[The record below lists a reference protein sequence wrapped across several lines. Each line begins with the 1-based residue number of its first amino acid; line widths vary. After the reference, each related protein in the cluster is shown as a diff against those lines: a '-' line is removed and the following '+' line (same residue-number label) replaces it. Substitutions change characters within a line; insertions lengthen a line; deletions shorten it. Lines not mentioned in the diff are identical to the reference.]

1 MKISKQSR
9 RDGKSLFNA
18 CRVDGVLDDARV
30 RQAVDAVV
38 KSKPRGHLGTLA
50 HFHRLVK
57 LDIARRTAVVEGAVA
72 LEPGF
77 QAEVRSSLAKRYGPG
92 LDVRFTVN
100 PALIGGLRIKVGSDV
115 LDGSVAH
122 RLQSLADSI

>member
-30 RQAVDAVV
+30 RQAVAAVV
-38 KSKPRGHLGTLA
+38 KSKPRGHLGTLS

-57 LDIARRTAVVEGAVA
+57 LDVARRSAVVESAVA
-72 LEPGF
+72 LEAGF
-77 QAEVRSSLAKRYGPG
+77 QDEVRSSLAKRYGAG
-92 LDVRFTVN
+92 LDVRFAVN
-100 PALIGGLRIKVGSDV
+100 AALIGGLRIKVGSDV